1 MSMNTD
7 FLGTAA
13 NSFLLVSGGVIAG
26 LIGAEFYLVEGT
38 MTYYNVLQKL
48 TLSLFFLG
56 LLGKFNEHLDSK
68 YVGLVADTSFGVFFI
83 HSYVLTAS
91 KIGYQKIMGALPE
104 GNIIL
109 YFLLAITIL
118 IVCVIVVEI
127 VRKFLGKNSRYIIG
141 S

>member
-1 MSMNTD
+1 
-7 FLGTAA
+7 
-13 NSFLLVSGGVIAG
+13 
-26 LIGAEFYLVEGT
+26 
-38 MTYYNVLQKL
+38 MTYLNVLQKL

-91 KIGYQKIMGALPE
+91 KIGYQKITGALPD
-104 GNIIL
+104 GNVIL
-109 YFLLAITIL
+109 YFLLAMTIL
-118 IVCVIVVEI
+118 IACVAMVEM
-127 VRKFLGKNSRYIIG
+127 VRKLLGKNSRYFIG